1 MESAPAG
8 GSKAARMMRAILHWS
23 PPPSGQAVNKHLKVL
38 VVDDDAAVREA
49 MSRVLRDTGYE
60 VRLAADGAEALAQ
73 FEAQD
78 IDLLLL
84 DLGLPLESGWD
95 IFERITREN
104 PFLPIIIITGQ
115 PGQHDVAVAAGV
127 GALLEKPLDV
137 PELLHAIQELLA
149 EPREVRLRRLGGQG
163 GRLRH
168 IAASNAEFL
177 RHLREQYE
185 KPYRFKL
192 PPQYKF
198 S

>member
-1 MESAPAG
+1 V
-8 GSKAARMMRAILHWS
+8 KRC
-23 PPPSGQAVNKHLKVL
+23 LKVL
-38 VVDDDAAVREA
+38 VVDDDVSVREA
-49 MSRVLRDTGYE
+49 MSRVLQDAGYE
-60 VRLAADGAEALAQ
+60 VRLAADGAEAVAR
-73 FEAQD
+73 FESD
-78 IDLLLL
+78 EIDLLLL

-115 PGQHDVAVAAGV
+115 PDQHEVAVAAGV
-127 GALLEKPLDV
+127 GALMEKPLDV
-137 PELLHAIQELLA
+137 SELLHTIQELLA

-168 IAASNAEFL
+168 VAASNAEFL

-192 PPQYKF
+192 PPQHKF
-198 S
+198 F

>member
-1 MESAPAG
+1 VVLRQPACAHAISSGRPESG
-8 GSKAARMMRAILHWS
+8 KDVKRY
-23 PPPSGQAVNKHLKVL
+23 LKVL
-38 VVDDDAAVREA
+38 VVDDDVSVRES
-49 MSRVLRDTGYE
+49 MSRVLQDAGYE
-60 VRLAADGAEALAQ
+60 VRIAADGAEALAQ
-73 FEAQD
+73 FETDD

-115 PGQHDVAVAAGV
+115 PDQHDVAVAAGV
-127 GALLEKPLDV
+127 GALMEKPLDV
-137 PELLHAIQELLA
+137 SELLRTIQELLA

-168 IAASNAEFL
+168 VAASNAEFL

-192 PPQYKF
+192 PPQHKF
-198 S
+198 F